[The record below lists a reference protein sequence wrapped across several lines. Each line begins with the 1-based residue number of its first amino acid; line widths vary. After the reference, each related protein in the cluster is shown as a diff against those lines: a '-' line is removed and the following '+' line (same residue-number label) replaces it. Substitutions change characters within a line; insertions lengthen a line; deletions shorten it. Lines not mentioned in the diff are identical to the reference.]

1 MASSKEDPENR
12 SNPSIQL
19 SPKRDSQ
26 TRTTTPPSISNY
38 SSFAFHLF
46 LDPSFS
52 LFKTIIYIYIFAR
65 YMKIFDDGTRVGKRG
80 TKTSDVLGTRR
91 RRSDPG
97 VRWHHHWP
105 VNGRLP
111 SRGDHG
117 IYATWCVIRAILLGV
132 DRQSRGLFVNRAC
145 ICEERPK
152 LFRQFSIHAFVG
164 LNRARGDM
172 SDLLLESFFFLP
184 KESNSC
190 SVFNKS
196 LIELVLFL
204 KREISSSSS
213 IVNCYIFGIWFVK
226 LEEVG

>member
-19 SPKRDSQ
+19 FPKRDSQ

-172 SDLLLESFFFLP
+172 SDLLLEGFFFLP

>member
-1 MASSKEDPENR
+1 
-12 SNPSIQL
+12 
-19 SPKRDSQ
+19 
-26 TRTTTPPSISNY
+26 
-38 SSFAFHLF
+38 
-46 LDPSFS
+46 
-52 LFKTIIYIYIFAR
+52 
-65 YMKIFDDGTRVGKRG
+65 MKIFDDGTRVGKRG
-80 TKTSDVLGTRR
+80 TKTSNVLGTRR

-172 SDLLLESFFFLP
+172 SDLLLESFFFP
-184 KESNSC
+184 S
-190 SVFNKS
+190 
-196 LIELVLFL
+196 
-204 KREISSSSS
+204 
-213 IVNCYIFGIWFVK
+213 
-226 LEEVG
+226 